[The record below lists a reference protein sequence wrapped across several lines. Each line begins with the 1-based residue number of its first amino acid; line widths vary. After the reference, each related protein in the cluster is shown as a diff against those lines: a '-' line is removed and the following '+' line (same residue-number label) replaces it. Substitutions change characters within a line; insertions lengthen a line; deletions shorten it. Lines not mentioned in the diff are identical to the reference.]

1 MASITKVIAA
11 LITLGT
17 DLDEEVTVSEEA
29 AAYAVP
35 AYSNIGLAPGE
46 VLSARELLMATMI
59 FSGDA
64 AAYALAEHVGN
75 GNAQR
80 FLGVMNAK
88 AEEVGLRETGL
99 ENPVG
104 FGGRGHHTSA
114 RDLAEVT
121 AWRWRTRPF
130 ERWSRPSTRAS
141 PRRTG
146 RCPLPTR
153 TSCSS
158 SARHRRQYRDHAG
171 GRGDACLRRQRPDGP
186 RRRGEALR
194 RAPHAVPARGED
206 RPRRG
211 RERGGARRREP
222 EGRAGG
228 QRRERSAPLRP
239 SGHETRGGRR
249 DGGWKKVG

>member
-1 MASITKVIAA
+1 
-11 LITLGT
+11 
-17 DLDEEVTVSEEA
+17 
-29 AAYAVP
+29 
-35 AYSNIGLAPGE
+35 
-46 VLSARELLMATMI
+46 
-59 FSGDA
+59 
-64 AAYALAEHVGN
+64 
-75 GNAQR
+75 
-80 FLGVMNAK
+80 MNAR
-88 AEEVGLRETGL
+88 AEEVGLRETGF

-104 FGGRGHHTSA
+104 FDARGHHTSA

-121 AWRWRTRPF
+121 AWRWRTRPC

-146 RCPLPTR
+146 RYPLPTR

-171 GRGDACLRRQRPDGP
+171 GRGDQPLSAAGDERYVCVVLVAGEDRFAASIRAFAHAFTANDRMASSS
-186 RRRGEALR
+186 RGGATQ
-194 RAPHAVPARGED
+194 APHAVPARGED

-211 RERGGARRREP
+211 RERGEARRREP

-249 DGGWKKVG
+249 DGGWKRVG